1 MVQIVA
7 EAGINHNGSL
17 SLALEMVEAAA
28 EAGADYI
35 KFQTYNTAELLQSNA
50 PKAAYQLL
58 GSGGKSSQSELL
70 ENCRLSED
78 NFLTLKQRCSAKQ
91 IGFSSTAFD
100 VQSLNFLVKQ
110 AAIDFIKIPS
120 GEITNAELLYES
132 AVKRI
137 PIFIST
143 GMAYEEEI
151 EKALGII
158 AAGLCSA
165 GSIEDDQKLFS
176 RAHKMPQ
183 GREVIQQYVTVLY
196 CVSEYP
202 ASIKNTNL
210 MGMVRLRDRFNSSV
224 GFSDHS
230 TSLNA
235 PVVATALGAEVI
247 EKHFT
252 LSRKM
257 EGPDQPA
264 SVEPDE
270 LKQMVNMI
278 REAKDLL
285 GDREKHVTDIEKETR
300 KTARR
305 SLVAKKRIRKGDKY
319 SRSNL
324 GAKRPGTGKSA
335 IEFWD
340 LIGKKA
346 AREYRPD
353 EMIDIDE

>member
-1 MVQIVA
+1 
-7 EAGINHNGSL
+7 
-17 SLALEMVEAAA
+17 
-28 EAGADYI
+28 
-35 KFQTYNTAELLQSNA
+35 
-50 PKAAYQLL
+50 
-58 GSGGKSSQSELL
+58 
-70 ENCRLSED
+70 
-78 NFLTLKQRCSAKQ
+78 
-91 IGFSSTAFD
+91 
-100 VQSLNFLVKQ
+100 
-110 AAIDFIKIPS
+110 
-120 GEITNAELLYES
+120 
-132 AVKRI
+132 
-137 PIFIST
+137 
-143 GMAYEEEI
+143 
-151 EKALGII
+151 
-158 AAGLCSA
+158 
-165 GSIEDDQKLFS
+165 
-176 RAHKMPQ
+176 
-183 GREVIQQYVTVLY
+183 
-196 CVSEYP
+196 
-202 ASIKNTNL
+202 
-210 MGMVRLRDRFNSSV
+210 
-224 GFSDHS
+224 
-230 TSLNA
+230 
-235 PVVATALGAEVI
+235 
-247 EKHFT
+247 
-252 LSRKM
+252 M